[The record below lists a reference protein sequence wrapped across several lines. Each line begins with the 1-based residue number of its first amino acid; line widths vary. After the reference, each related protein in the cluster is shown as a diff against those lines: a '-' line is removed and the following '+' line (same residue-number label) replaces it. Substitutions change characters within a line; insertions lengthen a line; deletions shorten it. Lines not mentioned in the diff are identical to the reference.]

1 MRIIDKIFR
10 DKKGNTVIYLLLT
23 VGIVLLALGGSFKS
37 EAPRA
42 PEQEIFQSSK
52 EQKLQ
57 KVLSHISGVG
67 ETEVMISFCED
78 EEDGLLFAQKSS
90 EEEGSV
96 KGVVVVAQGGADS
109 KVREKIIRATKAALG
124 VEAHKIEVFERK
136 EKQ

>member
-23 VGIVLLALGGSFKS
+23 VGIVLLAFGGSFKS
-37 EAPRA
+37 EAPKTIA
-42 PEQEIFQSSK
+42 EENSYSSK

-57 KVLSHISGVG
+57 KVLSQIDGVG
-67 ETEVMISFCED
+67 ETQVMISFCEQ
-78 EEDGLLFAQKSS
+78 EETGLLFNEKSG
-90 EEEGSV
+90 EEGSV
-96 KGVVVVAQGGADS
+96 KGVVVVAQGGANS

-136 EKQ
+136 E